1 MSDKLKE
8 INYGMFI
15 FVLEPGV
22 WRETRNCSVPN
33 RKTLRRWLKR
43 PRALVAAIAGICNRW
58 AISQW

>member
-1 MSDKLKE
+1 
-8 INYGMFI
+8 
-15 FVLEPGV
+15 
-22 WRETRNCSVPN
+22 VPN